1 MIIFRQLIRIFKLPH
16 RFDFATQNQDLQ
28 LKYIKMGFRR
38 NPESVWHLI
47 IFLSILLFPISNISP
62 QTSQPEELEKVE
74 MEELPPA
81 DEYYV
86 DDSPLNQIL
95 KLFDEEDYARQ
106 KAFLEHKQ
114 KKVIKEAGGIKLTQ
128 GKYEQ
133 EIIHEYIARYM
144 TRFGK
149 ESLYKILDDG
159 EYYRLYVREELKK
172 RNMPAI
178 LEYLPLVESEYKPM
192 AKSRSGARGLW
203 QFMENS
209 MHPFLKKNEWFD
221 ERLDPWKS
229 TSAALS
235 KLQDNYKMFG
245 DWPLAIGA
253 YNCGAGAM
261 RRALKNSPVKTFW
274 YLSEHNLI
282 PEETINYVP
291 KLIAIN
297 EIAENGEEYKVEL
310 PKISETRHFA
320 DFDYATTSTKISLE
334 RLAQEIRLDYNT
346 LKSLN
351 TELIQEKT
359 PPYKYQLRLPMGMKL
374 AAQEAIQEIEDKD

>member
-1 MIIFRQLIRIFKLPH
+1 
-16 RFDFATQNQDLQ
+16 
-28 LKYIKMGFRR
+28 MGFRR

-114 KKVIKEAGGIKLTQ
+114 KKVIAEAGGIKLTK

-159 EYYRLYVREELKK
+159 EYYRL
-172 RNMPAI
+172 
-178 LEYLPLVESEYKPM
+178 
-192 AKSRSGARGLW
+192 
-203 QFMENS
+203 
-209 MHPFLKKNEWFD
+209 
-221 ERLDPWKS
+221 
-229 TSAALS
+229 
-235 KLQDNYKMFG
+235 LQE
-245 DWPLAIGA
+245 P
-253 YNCGAGAM
+253 
-261 RRALKNSPVKTFW
+261 
-274 YLSEHNLI
+274 
-282 PEETINYVP
+282 
-291 KLIAIN
+291 
-297 EIAENGEEYKVEL
+297 
-310 PKISETRHFA
+310 
-320 DFDYATTSTKISLE
+320 
-334 RLAQEIRLDYNT
+334 
-346 LKSLN
+346 
-351 TELIQEKT
+351 
-359 PPYKYQLRLPMGMKL
+359 
-374 AAQEAIQEIEDKD
+374 

>member
-1 MIIFRQLIRIFKLPH
+1 MKSFKKTSLIF
-16 RFDFATQNQDLQ
+16 
-28 LKYIKMGFRR
+28 
-38 NPESVWHLI
+38 
-47 IFLSILLFPISNISP
+47 IFLIFSLPLFSVEN
-62 QTSQPEELEKVE
+62 EEFLEKVE
-74 MEELPPA
+74 LEKLPPA
-81 DEYYV
+81 DEYYI

-95 KLFDEEDYARQ
+95 KLFDEEDYERQ

-114 KKVIKEAGGIKLTQ
+114 KKIIKEAGGIKLSQ

-144 TRFGK
+144 TQFGK

-159 EYYRLYVREELKK
+159 EYYRLYVRQELKK

-178 LEYLPLVESEYKPM
+178 LEYLPLVESEYKPT

-209 MHPFLKKNEWFD
+209 MAPFLKKNEWFD
-221 ERLDPWKS
+221 ERLDPWKA

-235 KLQDNYKMFG
+235 KLQDNYKTFN

-261 RRALKNSPVKTFW
+261 RRALQKSPVKSFW

-297 EIAENGEEYKVEL
+297 EIAENGEEYKVTL
-310 PKISETRHFA
+310 PKISESRHYA
-320 DFDYATTSTKISLE
+320 DFDYATSSREISLD
-334 RLAQEIRLDYNT
+334 RLAQEIRLDHSI

-351 TELIQEKT
+351 TELLQGKT
-359 PPYKYQLRLPMGMKL
+359 PPYNYQLRLPMGMKR
-374 AAQEAIQEIEDKD
+374 AAQEAIFEIERMQ